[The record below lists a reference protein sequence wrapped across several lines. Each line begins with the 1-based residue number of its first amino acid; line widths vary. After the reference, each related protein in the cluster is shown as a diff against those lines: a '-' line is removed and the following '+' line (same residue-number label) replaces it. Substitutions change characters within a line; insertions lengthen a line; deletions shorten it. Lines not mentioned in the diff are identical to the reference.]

1 MLTMIEL
8 KDLIKKTI
16 TELPAYSDEQLVYY
30 YKCALS
36 KRAPSEKTA
45 YASLIKAI
53 ESERNKRNKTKPI
66 QIEGDSDVGDNE
78 KGA

>member
-1 MLTMIEL
+1 MIEL

-16 TELPAYSDEQLVYY
+16 TELPSYSDEQLVHY

-78 KGA
+78 EGA

>member
-16 TELPAYSDEQLVYY
+16 TELPSYSDEQLVHY

-78 KGA
+78 EGA

>member
-1 MLTMIEL
+1 MYIMIEL

-16 TELPAYSDEQLVYY
+16 VELPSYSDEDLVYY

-36 KRAPSEKTA
+36 KRAPSDKTT

-78 KGA
+78 EGA